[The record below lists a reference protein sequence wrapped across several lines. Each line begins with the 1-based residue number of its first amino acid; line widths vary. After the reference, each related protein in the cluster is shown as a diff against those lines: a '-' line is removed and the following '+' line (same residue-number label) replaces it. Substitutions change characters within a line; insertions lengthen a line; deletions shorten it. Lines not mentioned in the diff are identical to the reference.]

1 AVRSRSLFLWDDGRP
16 MRFYLRPGQAK
27 LRVAPLVLAGGG
39 RLCRVQEP
47 GAVLL
52 AQPGEAAPDG
62 AVSTEYV
69 TECVERNQRLPLEPF
84 LLSGASPAAAASRG
98 RLAFT
103 EAEDAALLRAV
114 RGRGTVRVSGRALWM
129 ELERSGLTR
138 HSWQAM
144 RDRFLRHLRP
154 RLCEPPQTEDPT
166 QIRGLFAAA
175 NREFESTESEGDSL
189 DVAEELSTQD
199 GMGRSPGET
208 AFDPKTGPEDSA
220 FPDIQL
226 QRQERP
232 KHPCSSSSV
241 VGQVVKTMEHF
252 MEKFAVDLFT
262 VTQAF
267 LKNSGDVEAT
277 SYFLQTG
284 QRLDGY
290 PVWSREDDLELQKD
304 DEHVRN
310 KLIAKFGAE
319 NVTKR
324 IAFRES

>member
-1 AVRSRSLFLWDDGRP
+1 MAGGQAGAARSRSLFLWDDGRP
-16 MRFYLRPGQAK
+16 MRFYLRPGLAK
-27 LRVAPLVLAGGG
+27 LRLAPLVLAGGG

-52 AQPGEAAPDG
+52 AQPGEVAPDG

-69 TECVERNQRLPLEPF
+69 TECVERNHDGAWWRRRAWARAPLKP
-84 LLSGASPAAAASRG
+84 G
-98 RLAFT
+98 R
-103 EAEDAALLRAV
+103 RCP
-114 RGRGTVRVSGRALWM
+114 RVSA
-129 ELERSGLTR
+129 
-138 HSWQAM
+138 
-144 RDRFLRHLRP
+144 
-154 RLCEPPQTEDPT
+154 EPPQTEDPT

-175 NREFESTESEGDSL
+175 SREFESTESESDSS
-189 DVAEELSTQD
+189 DVAQLSTQD
-199 GMGRSPGET
+199 GVGRFPGET
-208 AFDPKTGPEDSA
+208 ASDLKTGPEDSA

-232 KHPCSSSSV
+232 KAKSTV
-241 VGQVVKTMEHF
+241 VGQVIKTMENF

-319 NVTKR
+319 NVAKR
-324 IAFRES
+324 IVFRKS